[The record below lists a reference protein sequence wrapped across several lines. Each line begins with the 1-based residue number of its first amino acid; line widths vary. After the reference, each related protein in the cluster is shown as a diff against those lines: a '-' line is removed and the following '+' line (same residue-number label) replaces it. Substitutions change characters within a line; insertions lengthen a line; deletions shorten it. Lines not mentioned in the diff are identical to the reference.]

1 MRHAVQDAT
10 TTTTRPAAP
19 VPAVAAPAPAEP
31 VAARPGQTRT
41 SQTQAVQ
48 KQEDRK
54 QADQR
59 RADQRQADHR
69 QADQRQADQRQA
81 DRTRTA
87 QLRSARTRAAADWS
101 AGAGVAAGL
110 VPVDPVRWP
119 DVAAVPGDRARTAIA
134 RAVFAHAAGRL
145 PIQVRLPRGR
155 RIGAGGPGSP
165 EMVLHRPADFFA
177 RIGVGG
183 LIGFGESYMAGDWDC
198 ADLTGLIAAFA
209 RQATTLVP
217 QPLQRLRRLAVRG
230 VPSSVDP
237 SEAGARRNIP
247 HHYDLSNEL
256 FALFLD
262 DTMTYSAAL
271 FETSPTTPAQPAAP
285 GPGDADGALA
295 AGVLAAAQRR
305 KIDRLLDLARVG
317 PGSRVLEVGTG
328 WGELAIRAAARGATV
343 RTITL
348 AEQQRAL
355 AARRVNEAGLASR
368 VSVELRD
375 YRQVEGHYDAIVS
388 AEMVEAVGERYWPA
402 YFTALDRLLAPG
414 GRIALQAI
422 TMPHDRLL
430 ATRHTFTWILKYIFP
445 GGLIPSVTAI
455 EENLARH
462 TSLRV
467 TQRFDFGP
475 HYAQTLRIW
484 RERFCARRDDVL
496 GLGFD
501 EVFCRMWLLY
511 LCYSEAGF
519 GSSYLDVCHLLL
531 ERDR

>member
-1 MRHAVQDAT
+1 M
-10 TTTTRPAAP
+10 
-19 VPAVAAPAPAEP
+19 
-31 VAARPGQTRT
+31 
-41 SQTQAVQ
+41 
-48 KQEDRK
+48 
-54 QADQR
+54 
-59 RADQRQADHR
+59 
-69 QADQRQADQRQA
+69 
-81 DRTRTA
+81 
-87 QLRSARTRAAADWS
+87 L
-101 AGAGVAAGL
+101 
-110 VPVDPVRWP
+110 PVDPVRWP
-119 DVAAVPGDRARTAIA
+119 DVAAVPGDRARAAIA

-145 PIQVRLPRGR
+145 PIQVRLPSGR
-155 RIGAGGPGSP
+155 RIGAGGPGTP

-177 RIGVGG
+177 RIGASS

-198 ADLTGLIAAFA
+198 ADLTGLLTAFA

-217 QPLQRLRRLAVRG
+217 APLQRLRALAVRRA
-230 VPSSVDP
+230 PAAVDG
-237 SEAGARRNIP
+237 SQDGARRNIP
-247 HHYDLSNEL
+247 HHYDLSNDL

-262 DTMTYSAAL
+262 ETMTYSAAL
-271 FETSPTTPAQPAAP
+271 FEESAAEANPAQPAEPA
-285 GPGDADGALA
+285 GPGSGDRDGA
-295 AGVLAAAQRR
+295 LAAAQRR

-317 PGSRVLEVGTG
+317 PGSRVLEIGTG
-328 WGELAIRAAARGATV
+328 WGELAIRAAARGASV

-348 AEQQRAL
+348 AQQQQAL
-355 AARRVNEAGLASR
+355 AARRVAEAGLAGR

-375 YRQVEGHYDAIVS
+375 YRQVQGSYDAIVS

-414 GRIALQAI
+414 GRVALQAI

-484 RERFCARRDDVL
+484 RERFRARRDDVL

-501 EVFCRMWLLY
+501 QVFCRMWLLY

-519 GSSYLDVCHLLL
+519 GSSYLDVCQLLL

>member
-1 MRHAVQDAT
+1 MRHAVQTEAT
-10 TTTTRPAAP
+10 TTTWPAAP
-19 VPAVAAPAPAEP
+19 VPAAAAPALAEP
-31 VAARPGQTRT
+31 VPART
-41 SQTQAVQ
+41 SQT
-48 KQEDRK
+48 RP
-54 QADQR
+54 DQ
-59 RADQRQADHR
+59 
-69 QADQRQADQRQA
+69 
-81 DRTRTA
+81 
-87 QLRSARTRAAADWS
+87 TRAAS
-101 AGAGVAAGL
+101 AAQAAQAQPVTAWPARSEL
-110 VPVDPVRWP
+110 DLVDPARWP
-119 DVAAVPGDRARTAIA
+119 DVAAVPSDRARTAIA

-145 PIQVRLPRGR
+145 PIQVRLPGGK
-155 RIGAGGPGSP
+155 RIGAGGPGTP

-177 RIGVGG
+177 RIGAGS

-198 ADLTGLIAAFA
+198 ADLTGLITVFA
-209 RQATTLVP
+209 DQVSTLVP
-217 QPLQRLRRLAVRG
+217 PPLQRLRRLAVRRA
-230 VPSSVDP
+230 PAAVDG

-262 DTMTYSAAL
+262 ETMTYSAAL
-271 FETSPTTPAQPAAP
+271 FETSPTAPASPGKPGLAAP
-285 GPGDADGALA
+285 GPVAARPGDADS
-295 AGVLAAAQRR
+295 VLAAAQRR

-317 PGSRVLEVGTG
+317 PDSRVLEIGTG

-348 AEQQRAL
+348 AEQQQSL
-355 AARRVNEAGLASR
+355 AVRRVNEAGLAGR

-375 YRQVEGHYDAIVS
+375 YRQVEGRYDAIVS

-402 YFTALDRLLAPG
+402 YVTALDRLLAPG

-430 ATRHTFTWILKYIFP
+430 ATRDTFTWILKYIFP